1 MSVGDVSERKERP
14 PYVKF
19 ERRAI
24 EDVAATKRE
33 GRYIAKDVD
42 FALIHPPYS
51 KDCVEQKVSTWLENT
66 KKNVR
71 DGRIPEQWL
80 DGWKE
85 GYEKWKNGQ
94 EIPLDGTPIKG
105 WGIIS
110 PAQQEML
117 IRINCMTVEDL
128 ARVNDEGLRRIGMG
142 ALDLRNKAKN
152 WLQTVTDHGPLTIK
166 MSVLEKENAVLQSQI
181 ETLMKQVEA
190 LSKNTGKD
198 QRQEQE
204 FHVSHETITASDLLE
219 EDSIEKQY
227 QAKFG
232 KPPHHRMSAETIKR
246 KIHDD
251 TDSA

>member
-19 ERRAI
+19 ERRAV
-24 EDVAATKRE
+24 EDVAATVRE
-33 GRYIAKDVD
+33 GRYVAKDVD

-71 DGRIPEQWL
+71 DGRIPEQWF
-80 DGWKE
+80 DAWKD

-166 MSVLEKENAVLQSQI
+166 MSALEKENSVLQSQVEMLI
-181 ETLMKQVEA
+181 KQVEA
-190 LSKNTGKD
+190 LSKNSEKSYQPAQT
-198 QRQEQE
+198 
-204 FHVSHETITASDLLE
+204 FHVEREAITASDLLE
-219 EDSIEKQY
+219 EESIEKQY
-227 QAKFG
+227 EVKFG
-232 KPPHHRMSAETIKR
+232 KPPHHRMKR
-246 KIHDD
+246 ESIEAALKE
-251 TDSA
+251 